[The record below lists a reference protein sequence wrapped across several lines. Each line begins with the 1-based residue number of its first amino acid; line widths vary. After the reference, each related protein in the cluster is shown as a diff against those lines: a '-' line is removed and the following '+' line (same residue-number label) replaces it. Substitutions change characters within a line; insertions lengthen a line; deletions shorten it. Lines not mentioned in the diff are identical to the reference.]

1 MNELSLSDNQ
11 LVLLDYIL
19 SRIMRCAEF
28 EYDNLVTFP
37 DVLISFC
44 PDDFED
50 VKKIH
55 AAVKE
60 RL

>member
-1 MNELSLSDNQ
+1 MNEISLSDKQ
-11 LVLLDYIL
+11 IFLLDYIL
-19 SRIMRCAEF
+19 SRILMSAEF
-28 EYDNLVTFP
+28 EYDDLVTFP